1 MFSQIRKIVAGPKKR
16 TITQNFDLDFTYIT
30 DTVVA
35 MAFPA
40 SGLQKTYRNSIDDV
54 AKFLEMK
61 HLSNYLIINVSNRK
75 YDYKVFK
82 DQVKDYLWEDHQA
95 PTLDVIF

>member
-40 SGLQKTYRNSIDDV
+40 SGL
-54 AKFLEMK
+54 
-61 HLSNYLIINVSNRK
+61 
-75 YDYKVFK
+75 
-82 DQVKDYLWEDHQA
+82 
-95 PTLDVIF
+95 